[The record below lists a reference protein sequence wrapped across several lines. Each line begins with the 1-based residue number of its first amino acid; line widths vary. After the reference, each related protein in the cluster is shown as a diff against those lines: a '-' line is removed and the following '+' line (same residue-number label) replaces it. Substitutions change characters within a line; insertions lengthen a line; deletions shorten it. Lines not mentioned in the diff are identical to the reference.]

1 MALLL
6 YSIYSF
12 LKTLAIHSQGIFVKK
27 QIFDCK
33 FRRFRLR
40 IFYKILMFWS
50 FWVKFFIVL
59 LILKCV
65 TGFLLIFIKTFFI
78 TFATVSQSFSVK
90 IVICNS
96 HIYSLFDPCGL
107 WIFNYYFQTTIF
119 RLKLAL
125 LWHLIITPFIS
136 FSGFIFQFSLTI
148 LTLI

>member
-12 LKTLAIHSQGIFVKK
+12 LKTLALHSKGIFVKK
-27 QIFDCK
+27 KIFDCK
-33 FRRFRLR
+33 FRRFKLI

-59 LILKCV
+59 LTLKCV
-65 TGFLLIFIKTFFI
+65 TGLLLIFIKTFFI
-78 TFATVSQSFSVK
+78 TFATVSQPFSVK

-96 HIYSLFDPCGL
+96 HIYSLLDPCGL

-136 FSGFIFQFSLTI
+136 FSGFQFSLKN